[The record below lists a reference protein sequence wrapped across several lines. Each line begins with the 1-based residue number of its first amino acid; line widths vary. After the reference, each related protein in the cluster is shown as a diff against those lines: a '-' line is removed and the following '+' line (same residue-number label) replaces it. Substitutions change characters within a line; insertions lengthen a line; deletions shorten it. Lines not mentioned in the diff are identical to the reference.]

1 MYSNLK
7 INRTIE
13 FFLYFLGVVLA
24 GYAFLGKGFAYLG
37 YFPVFIGEITLALGL
52 FTLVFTFAFSS
63 RTEKITEG
71 IFCLPIMRLLLV
83 FLAFGSVHI
92 MIGFFYHG
100 MNALRDGVLF
110 TYSIFAILVSSF
122 LFYSKLD
129 PLFIR
134 KYKGLIV
141 AFLVWIP
148 VGYILARN
156 FGEYI
161 PKNIYGGVPIIVV
174 KGEDFAVHLV
184 GIIIFIFLGL
194 HLHSSRG
201 KDSNFSVGKLSL
213 YVIWALG
220 FVFVICEKRA
230 GFVVMILAF
239 LITLFFR
246 PMLILR
252 RFMIFVPTVVLT
264 MLIVVFAEP
273 NVELKNGRKISYRQ
287 IKSNIESII
296 NKEESK
302 VPNSL
307 SQNARWRL
315 QEESE
320 VPNSL
325 SQNAKWRL
333 QWWRKVV
340 KYTVLGDYFW
350 TGKGMGFNL
359 TDDDIPGHE
368 DKLLRSPHNV
378 SITFLARTGVPG
390 LAIWLTLQVWFGLY
404 MLSSYFQAMK
414 NQNEILSKI
423 NIWIIA
429 YWLAFLVNASFEVY
443 LEGPP
448 GGIWFWSLF
457 GFGIYVGMLSRKK
470 TLRIDALN
478 KHNAALK

>member
-1 MYSNLK
+1 MYSNLT
-7 INRTIE
+7 INRTTE
-13 FFLYFLGVVLA
+13 FFLYFLGVVLV

-52 FTLVFTFAFSS
+52 FTLVFTFVFSS
-63 RTEKITEG
+63 RTEKIMEG
-71 IFCLPIMRLLLV
+71 ISCLPIMRLLFV

-100 MNALRDGVLF
+100 VNALRDGVLF

-122 LFYSKLD
+122 LFYNKLD

-141 AFLVWIP
+141 AFLVWVP
-148 VGYILARN
+148 VSYILARN
-156 FGEYI
+156 FDEYI
-161 PKNIYGGVPIIVV
+161 PKNIYGGVPIIFV
-174 KGEDFAVHLV
+174 KGEDFAVHLA

-194 HLHSSRG
+194 HLHSGRG

-213 YVIWALG
+213 YFIWALG
-220 FVFVICEKRA
+220 FVFVISEKRA
-230 GFVVMILAF
+230 GFVVMISAF
-239 LITLFFR
+239 LITIFFR
-246 PMLILR
+246 PMLILS
-252 RFMIFVPTVVLT
+252 RFLIFVPIVVLT
-264 MLIVVFAEP
+264 TLIVTVVEP
-273 NVELKNGRKISYRQ
+273 NVELKNERKVSYKQ
-287 IKSNIESII
+287 ITANVESII
-296 NKEESK
+296 NTGENIDESTA
-302 VPNSL
+302 PYSL
-307 SQNARWRL
+307 PHNVR
-315 QEESE
+315 
-320 VPNSL
+320 
-325 SQNAKWRL
+325 WRL

-340 KYTVLGDYFW
+340 NYTALGDYFW

-368 DKLLRSPHNV
+368 DKLLRSPHNA

-443 LEGPP
+443 LEGPQ

-457 GFGIYVGMLSRKK
+457 GFGIYIGTLSRKK
-470 TLRIDALN
+470 SSENQCFEQT
-478 KHNAALK
+478 